1 MRYPVFACGAA
12 LAPAIA
18 FALLLPG
25 AAAAQ
30 GSAQLRAVF
39 DLRFDCER
47 PFLVRG
53 HPIRATF
60 DAVLRSDKTA
70 NADLAIRG
78 RFFTNTVH
86 FDARLGGGPRPAPGG
101 TSLLRVVSGNHL
113 RGVWDLPNN
122 QLVLDIISK
131 GRSCAARLA
140 MKLKPGKR
148 DYTMYDG
155 RTFYYCSAQKLL
167 STSCEAR

>member
-1 MRYPVFACGAA
+1 M
-12 LAPAIA
+12 
-18 FALLLPG
+18 LPP

-30 GSAQLRAVF
+30 ASAQLRAVF

-47 PFLVRG
+47 PFLVRE

-60 DAVLRSDKTA
+60 DAVLRSDKSA
-70 NADLAIRG
+70 SADLAIRG
-78 RFFTNTVH
+78 RIFTNTVH
-86 FDARLGGGPRPAPGG
+86 FEAQLGGGAQPAPGG
-101 TSLLRVVSGNHL
+101 TSLLRVVSGNQL
-113 RGVWDLPNN
+113 RAVWDLPNN

-131 GRSCAARLA
+131 GKACAAKLA

-148 DYTMYDG
+148 DYTMFDG
-155 RTFYYCSAQKLL
+155 RTFYYCSAQRLL